1 MPMKSLHLL
10 FAQPLAA
17 DFGWTLL
24 HFVWQ
29 GALISASFAVVRGL
43 GVATSARA
51 RYALACLTLTTM
63 ASAPILTYGFLA
75 GSNTWQSASAQVS
88 AIPLTLAASGGSL
101 SAPWYSSWLG
111 DLQRALPWLVMAWFT
126 GAVVLLIRLAGGSF
140 VVARLRSNAS
150 RPAPHHLQSALD
162 RIAVQL
168 GVSDPVR
175 LLVSS
180 LVEVPVVIGWL
191 RPVVLMPIGA
201 LTGLAPE
208 HIEGLLAH
216 ELAHIRRHDYLVNV
230 LQSVVEAVL
239 FYHPA
244 IWWVSNQIRK
254 ERELCCDDLAVAVS
268 GDALTY
274 VRALAD
280 LELCRAT
287 HVRAAIAAN
296 GGSLLN
302 RIRRLSDPLQ
312 PVSHTALGPVAA
324 LLVVLMVLSGASLV
338 VLRGAQTT
346 AAPGGVVYR
355 STIWV
360 DTVKRGDMSVAVRG
374 LGKLTTS
381 TTADLRLPTSLMKEV
396 QPGQIVSIQ
405 FHKRAEVATGQV
417 VRVNP
422 GVPEGSV
429 TVQIESGLPR
439 GVQQGVE
446 LEGTIEL
453 GRLSDV
459 VHVGRPVE
467 GQTNSEGAL
476 FKLEP
481 NGDHAVRVKVKFGR
495 ASVNTIQILS
505 GVEPGDKVIL
515 SDTSAF
521 KGYDRITLK

>member
-1 MPMKSLHLL
+1 MKSLQFLL
-10 FAQPLAA
+10 AQPLAA
-17 DFGWTLL
+17 DLGWTLL

-29 GALISASFAVVRGL
+29 GALISALFAAVRGL
-43 GVATSARA
+43 GAGSISARA
-51 RYALACLTLTTM
+51 RYALACLTLASM

-75 GSNTWQSASAQVS
+75 GSNTWQSASAQVP
-88 AIPLTLAASGGSL
+88 AIPLMLAASGGSL
-101 SAPWYSSWLG
+101 AAPWYLSWLG
-111 DLQRALPWLVMAWFT
+111 GLQRALPWLVMAWFA

-140 VVARLRSNAS
+140 VAARLRSNAN
-150 RPAPHHLQSALD
+150 RPTPHHLQDALN

-168 GVSDPVR
+168 GVSYPVR

-180 LVEVPVVIGWL
+180 LVEVPPVVGWF
-191 RPVVLMPIGA
+191 RPVVLMPVGA

-208 HIEGLLAH
+208 HIEALLAH
-216 ELAHIRRHDYLVNV
+216 EVAHICRHDYLVNV

-244 IWWVSNQIRK
+244 IWWVSKQIRK
-254 ERELCCDDLAVAVS
+254 ERELCCDDLAVAAS

-280 LELCRAT
+280 LELCRPT

-296 GGSLLN
+296 GGSLLD
-302 RIRRLSDPLQ
+302 RIRRLADPLQ
-312 PVSHTALGPVAA
+312 PVSHTVIGPVAA
-324 LLVVLMVLSGASLV
+324 FVVTLMVLSGAGVV
-338 VLRGAQTT
+338 VLRGAQTPT
-346 AAPGGVVYR
+346 APGGVVDR
-355 STIWV
+355 NTIWV

-381 TTADLRLPTSLMKEV
+381 TTADLLLPTSLMKEV

-405 FHKRAEVATGQV
+405 FLKQVEVATGKV
-417 VRVNP
+417 ARVTP
-422 GVPEGSV
+422 GVQQGSV

-446 LEGTIEL
+446 VDGTIEL
-453 GRLSDV
+453 GHLSDV
-459 VHVGRPVE
+459 VQVGRPVE
-467 GQTNSEGAL
+467 GWPNSEGAL

-505 GVEPGDKVIL
+505 GIEAGDKVIL